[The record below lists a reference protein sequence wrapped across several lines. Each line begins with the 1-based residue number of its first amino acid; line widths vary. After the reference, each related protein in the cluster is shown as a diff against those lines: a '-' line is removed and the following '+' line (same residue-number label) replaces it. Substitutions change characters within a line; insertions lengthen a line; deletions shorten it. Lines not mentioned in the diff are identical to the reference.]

1 MPRLLFAG
9 LIAVGLPA
17 IATAET
23 LDRSLDGTQVQLRLS
38 CVKAVEITP
47 SADLHGKVEVGAEA
61 ESADELKPLALTG
74 GATAKIERQGDCR
87 THDHEPT
94 LTLSIK
100 VPREMTIDLKDS
112 GSGDYQIGA
121 VGGPLKIVLAG
132 SGDVR
137 AERASTLD
145 LEVAGSG
152 TLDLDRLDGA
162 GKIDLRGSGD
172 VKIGEGT
179 MPSLEIALRGS
190 GDVNIGN
197 AQIDKLVARIA
208 GSGDID
214 IGGTVA
220 DAKLSTA
227 GSGDISIAKATG
239 KIEQSKVGSGS
250 INVGD

>member
-1 MPRLLFAG
+1 MPRLLLAG

-17 IATAET
+17 AATAET
-23 LDRSLDGTQVQLRLS
+23 LNRSLDGTQLQLRLS
-38 CVKAVEITP
+38 CVKSVEIAP
-47 SADLHGKVEVGAEA
+47 SADLQGKVEINAEA
-61 ESADELKPLALTG
+61 ESADELKPLALDG
-74 GATAKIERQGDCR
+74 GAVAKIERRGDC
-87 THDHEPT
+87 HSHEDEPT

-100 VPREMTIDLKDS
+100 VPSAMPIDLRDS

-137 AERASTLD
+137 AERASNLD

-152 TLDLDRLDGA
+152 NLDLDRLEGP
-162 GKIDLRGSGD
+162 GKIDVRGSGD

-179 MPSLEIALRGS
+179 MPSLEISLRGS
-190 GDVNIGN
+190 GSVNIGD
-197 AQIDKLVARIA
+197 AQIDKLVANIA

-214 IGGTVA
+214 IGGKVA
-220 DAKLSTA
+220 DAKLSTV

-239 KIEQSKVGSGS
+239 KIEKSRAGSGS